1 MISEEIFIKYM
12 EEYKKLLEI
21 EEKIN
26 DSVRLLSNDFNGFVL
41 EKHDDLI
48 VKLLK
53 ELISDKYDYIDYY
66 IYELDWGLK
75 GKNVI
80 EDENGNKY
88 SLTNLKELYS
98 YIIKNN

>member
-1 MISEEIFIKYM
+1 MISKEMFIKYM
-12 EEYKKLLEI
+12 EEYKNLLEI

-53 ELISDKYDYIDYY
+53 ELVSDKYDYIEYY

-88 SLTNLKELYS
+88 SLTSLKELYN
-98 YIIKNN
+98 YITNNN